1 VLLVHGTTV
10 LAAWRLN
17 CRTSGRGLDVRVIDE
32 LARLQLAA
40 KRLGCSIRL
49 RHAGPELSAL
59 VDLCGLAEVL
69 GTANPAG
76 LSIVEM
82 RGESEG
88 RKEICAEEDREFDD
102 PTV

>member
-1 VLLVHGTTV
+1 VLLVHGPRV
-10 LAAWRLN
+10 IAAWPLKY
-17 CRTSGRGLDVRVIDE
+17 RTSGPRLDVTVIDE

-49 RHAGPELSAL
+49 RHAAPELGAL
-59 VDLCGLAEVL
+59 LNLCGLAEVL
-69 GTANPAG
+69 GAADAPG

-82 RGESEG
+82 SGKAEHGEEVSV
-88 RKEICAEEDREFDD
+88 EEDGEFDD